1 MFPLT
6 ETYQMAHGHQDTAFT
21 IFLIVC
27 LVIILISALIA
38 IFIIKK

>member
-6 ETYQMAHGHQDTAFT
+6 ETYQIIQGHQDTAFT
-21 IFLIVC
+21 VFLIVC

-38 IFIIKK
+38 IFTKKK